1 MICISASQIY
11 FASLSAVFNWG
22 MVLSPGGTSNSKCV
36 RVITQGGVG
45 GTQEHRLTSTLTRA
59 KLVYSGKALED
70 SSSLLPFLFPCFWG
84 RKGITP
90 QSRLAWN
97 WQFCISLL
105 NAGITGT
112 ANSQNGILFACF
124 LFLFFVVEFCFW
136 KFYPRLTSSSGWP
149 WTPDPTL
156 TFSRRSGSTFSHQHW
171 VTLGGDTV
179 KCW

>member
-22 MVLSPGGTSNSKCV
+22 MVLSPGGTGNSKCV

-84 RKGITP
+84 RKGVTP

-124 LFLFFVVEFCFW
+124 FIFIFCCWILFLKVLPQADL
-136 KFYPRLTSSSGWP
+136 KLRLALNTWP
-149 WTPDPTL
+149 HPDL
-156 TFSRRSGSTFSHQHW
+156 Q
-171 VTLGGDTV
+171 
-179 KCW
+179 